1 MKVSEGSF
9 CSRHI
14 GLSEKDTAEILAS
27 LGLRS
32 TDELISAVVPDK
44 LRFKGQMKLPAA
56 ATEFEALFE
65 LKSIIDQNELYRSF
79 IGQGFYGT
87 ITPSVI
93 RRCILENP
101 GWYTSYTPYQAEIS
115 QGRLE
120 ALLNYQTLV
129 SDLTGL
135 PFSNS
140 SLLDEGSAAAEA
152 MALLF
157 RARSEESNRTF
168 FLHRDSFDHVKKVI
182 HTRAIPMGIEV
193 VEGSFD
199 ELAKTN
205 GFAAFVQTPNRYGEL
220 LDPTSLI
227 TSAKQRGVRVIVG
240 TDLLALTLM
249 KNPASM
255 GADVAIGNSQRFGV
269 PLWMGGPH
277 AAFMAVTEEFTRDLP
292 GRLVGVSKDR
302 SGKPALRLTLQTR
315 EQHIKRERA
324 TSNICTAQVL
334 LAVMAGMY
342 ATYHGPHGL
351 KRISKRI
358 GASTKLLRSRLEA
371 AGLKMAPGE
380 SFDTLSFK
388 LDAAGLASVL
398 ERAERAR
405 GNLFVHPQGSDYQL
419 SLSLDERTSPQ
430 ELGLLEEILTGKTKG
445 FSAAEVESTASTFS
459 FSTAMRRSGDI
470 LHHSVFNSYH
480 SETELMRYIDRLE
493 RKDYS
498 LTDSMIPLG
507 SCTMKLNAASELLPV
522 AWTKNSEIHPF
533 VPAAQAKG
541 YKIMSNQ
548 LESWLAEI
556 TGMAGTSLQP
566 NAGSQGEYA
575 GLLAIRGYLQAKGE
589 TRRDTLIIPTSA
601 HGTNPASAVMAGFKV
616 AAVGC
621 RENGDINVEELRTK
635 ISELGPKVAGIMITY
650 PSTHGVFEETLPEIV
665 SAIHDAGG
673 QVYMDGANFNALT
686 GLVRPGDVGV
696 DVMHLNL
703 HKTFCIPHG
712 GGGPGVGPICVQKHL
727 LPFLASNKYAEAG
740 HTGDSA
746 TMVASADL
754 GSAGILVIP
763 WMYIRMMGA
772 EGLTAATTAAILS
785 ANYISTRLSDSFET
799 LYSQKGYVAHECIL
813 DCRAFKRKCGIDVTD
828 IAKRLMDFGFHAPT
842 VSWPVAETLMVEP
855 TESESKAELDRF
867 CEAMIRIRAEIADV
881 ESGKRKPEE
890 SPLRNSPH
898 TVETLSSDEW
908 VYPYSREDAAYP
920 LSWLRERKLWP
931 SVSRIDN
938 AWGDR
943 NLFCACGD

>member
-1 MKVSEGSF
+1 MAAVGAF
-9 CSRHI
+9 VGRHI
-14 GLSEKDTAEILAS
+14 GLSEADEQSMLAE
-27 LGLRS
+27 LGCSS
-32 TDELISAVVPDK
+32 TTDLLKKIVPEKLKFNGEL
-44 LRFKGQMKLPAA
+44 KLPAPA
-56 ATEFEALFE
+56 SEFEALHE
-65 LKSIIDQNELYRSF
+65 LKAIVDKNELYRSF

-93 RRCILENP
+93 RRCILETP

-157 RARSEESNRTF
+157 RAAPDGASNDF
-168 FLHRDSFDHVKKVI
+168 FVHRDSFDHTKKVLY
-182 HTRAIPMGIEV
+182 TRAVPLGISIK
-193 VEGSFD
+193 EGSLDDYSSGKFF
-199 ELAKTN
+199 A
-205 GFAAFVQTPNRYGEL
+205 GFIQTPSKFGEL
-220 LDPTSLI
+220 IDPTAAI
-227 TSAKQRGVRVIVG
+227 AAAKSRGARAIIG

-249 KNPASM
+249 KSPAEM

-277 AAFMAVTEEFTRDLP
+277 AAFMAVTEEHTRDLP

-342 ATYHGPHGL
+342 ATYHGPMGL
-351 KRISKRI
+351 LNIGKRV
-358 GASTKLLRSRLEA
+358 GGVTKLLKGRLEA
-371 AGLKMAPGE
+371 AGCQVSTYD
-380 SFDTLSFK
+380 SFDTV
-388 LDAAGLASVL
+388 SVKATEPEL
-398 ERAERAR
+398 TAILKRAEAKRI
-405 GNLFVHPQGSDYQL
+405 NLFVHQPKSEWQL
-419 SLSLDERTSPQ
+419 SLSLDERTST
-430 ELGLLEEILTGKTKG
+430 EDIADLVEVLTGKSG
-445 FSAAEVESTASTFS
+445 AIGASEFEGVSDRFTLPPGLK
-459 FSTAMRRSGDI
+459 RSGEI
-470 LHHSVFNSYH
+470 LKHSVFNSYH

-522 AWTKNSEIHPF
+522 AWQKISDLHPF
-533 VPAAQAKG
+533 VPAAQANG
-541 YKIMSNQ
+541 YKIISNQ
-548 LESWLAEI
+548 LEAWLAEI

-575 GLLAIRGYLQAKGE
+575 GLLAIRGYLRQKGE
-589 TRRDTLIIPTSA
+589 TGRDTLIIPTSA

-616 AAVGC
+616 APVKC
-621 RENGDINVEELRTK
+621 RENGDIDVEDLRTK
-635 ISELGPKVAGIMITY
+635 AGELGASVAGIMITY
-650 PSTHGVFEETLPEIV
+650 PSTHGVFEDTLPEIV
-665 SAIHDAGG
+665 RIIHDAGG

-696 DVMHLNL
+696 DVLHLNL

-712 GGGPGVGPICVQKHL
+712 GGGPGIGPICVQQHL
-727 LPFLASNKYAEAG
+727 VPFLARNKYSSFKDQENSPG
-740 HTGDSA
+740 
-746 TMVASADL
+746 MVASADL

-772 EGLTAATTAAILS
+772 SGLKSATSAAILS
-785 ANYISTRLSDSFET
+785 ANYISSRLRDSFDT
-799 LYSQKGYVAHECIL
+799 LYSHNGLVAHECIL
-813 DCRAFKRKCGIDVTD
+813 DLRAFKRRCGVDVTD
-828 IAKRLMDFGFHAPT
+828 VAKRLMDFGFHAPT

-867 CEAMIRIRAEIADV
+867 CDAMIRIRSEISDV
-881 ESGKRKPEE
+881 ETGKLIVTD

-898 TVETLSSDEW
+898 TIEMLTSDEW
-908 VYPYSREDAAYP
+908 SYKYSREDAAYP
-920 LSWLRERKLWP
+920 VSWLRERKIWP
-931 SVSRIDN
+931 SVGRIDN

-943 NLFCACGD
+943 NLFCACGE